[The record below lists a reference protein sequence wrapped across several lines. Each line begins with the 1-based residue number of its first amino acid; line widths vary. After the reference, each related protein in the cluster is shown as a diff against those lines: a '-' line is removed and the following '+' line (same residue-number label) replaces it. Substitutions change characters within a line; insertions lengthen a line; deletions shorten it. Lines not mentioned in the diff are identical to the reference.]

1 MSSTIKPLV
10 SHCPGLCINCF
21 ELRLAVQVTP
31 DETNP
36 QGLGLI
42 GLGPNQGSNVYST
55 LGSSSGAAV
64 VDRIFRQNTSTPN
77 FISVLLGRYDDPT
90 DTFPGDI
97 TVGDILQGYENI
109 TSQTKLDVTQG
120 AFSTLGRLLL
130 LILL

>member
-1 MSSTIKPLV
+1 M
-10 SHCPGLCINCF
+10 F
-21 ELRLAVQVTP
+21 
-31 DETNP
+31 
-36 QGLGLI
+36 
-42 GLGPNQGSNVYST
+42 ST
-55 LGSSSGAAV
+55 LGSSTGAAV

-120 AFSTLGRLLL
+120 AFSTFER
-130 LILL
+130 LILLTLLQYLPPSPAHNIGKP